1 MEKTFAIGAL
11 DSSKG
16 AMASIQAH
24 ESSQMSQ
31 IGSHFALLGNTQD
44 TGEVQSRVN
53 EIVAEFLPGHD
64 LTRINQAFSLL
75 DRAFDGQLSGYDRLK
90 TPYHNRMHTNE
101 VVLCA
106 TRMLHGMHLSGHG
119 IDGDHLDAALI
130 GALFH
135 DVGYLMRHGESSGT
149 GAQFT
154 DTHVVRGMDFVCEQI
169 TDLPPH
175 VLTAVSK
182 VIQLTDHRKPAH
194 LVQFDN
200 IQQCRAAY
208 ATASADLVGQM
219 ANRAYLERLL
229 ALYQEFREANVTA
242 FQDVHDLLEKTPGFY
257 QLTKSRLDH
266 ELGGLAPVLQR
277 HFDADLGTER
287 NLYLD
292 AIDLNL
298 SYLQQVVREDRQ
310 RRIDLLRRRGIDKE
324 SLDD

>member
-1 MEKTFAIGAL
+1 MGRIGDQFTML
-11 DSSKG
+11 DNV
-16 AMASIQAH
+16 H
-24 ESSQMSQ
+24 
-31 IGSHFALLGNTQD
+31 D

-53 EIVAEFLPGHD
+53 EIVAEFSSGHD
-64 LTRINQAFSLL
+64 LTQINRAFSLL
-75 DRAFDGQLSGYDRLK
+75 DRAFDGGLAGYDRLK

-106 TRMLHGMHLSGHG
+106 ARMLHGMHLSGHG

-135 DVGYLMRHGESSGT
+135 DVGYLMRHEESSGS

-154 DTHVVRGMDFVCEQI
+154 DTHVVRGMDFVREQL
-169 TDLPPH
+169 TDLPPR

-194 LVQFDN
+194 TVRFDN

-219 ANRAYLERLL
+219 ANRAYLERLIF
-229 ALYQEFREANVTA
+229 LYQEFQEANFTA
-242 FQDVHDLLEKTPGFY
+242 FRDVHELLEKTPEFY
-257 QLTKSRLDH
+257 QLTKARLDH
-266 ELGGLAPVLQR
+266 ELGGLSPVLRR

-292 AIDLNL
+292 AIEQNL
-298 SYLQQVVREDRQ
+298 AYLRRLIQEERRQ
-310 RRIDLLRRRGIDKE
+310 RLKLLRRHHMPDEHSRRD
-324 SLDD
+324 